1 MIAAED
7 RKSGD
12 FRYYRRR
19 TSAMSRVASLP
30 PRRRAERY
38 WIAWVSA
45 AVGVAL
51 AVVLASWPLAAV
63 ALAGVVCL
71 AWRFLRRGKETVPQS
86 VEPVETTPQ
95 IASKPVEGRAAL
107 VEQML
112 AQDRYALLLRSQVA
126 SNLTD
131 EQRARAF
138 QVFEERMALVPA
150 GEVILGEVD
159 EALKDGKIDAELLRT
174 PRAWL
179 VEVEPVFLDRHLVTN
194 AQFRQFVA
202 DGGYEDMSLWEPD
215 ILGAVLDFVD
225 QTGAPGPRW
234 WRDGR
239 HAQGEERLP
248 VVGVSWYE
256 AAAYARWAG
265 KRLPTDAEW
274 VKAGCWPVR
283 PRPEVWIE
291 RRYPW
296 GNIFDPQKANLWCAG
311 RGGPAAV
318 DEFAEGESV
327 GGVHQLIGNVWEWT
341 ADNFGSAS
349 DASLTLPVPMKSLRG
364 GAFDTY
370 FENQA
375 TCHFQSGES
384 PLNRKHNI
392 GFRLALGA
400 CDVAPLPAEKAPAEE
415 VCA

>member
-1 MIAAED
+1 MNMLVC
-7 RKSGD
+7 S
-12 FRYYRRR
+12 
-19 TSAMSRVASLP
+19 TP
-30 PRRRAERY
+30 QRRAGRC

-51 AVVLASWPLAAV
+51 AVLLAGWPLAAV
-63 ALAGVVCL
+63 ALAGVVCA
-71 AWRFLRRGKETVPQS
+71 AWRLRRRLRRGGREQASRPAELAATVRQ
-86 VEPVETTPQ
+86 V
-95 IASKPVEGRAAL
+95 ASDPADGHAAL

-112 AQDRYALLLRSQVA
+112 TQDRYALLLRPQIA
-126 SNLTD
+126 SNLKP
-131 EQRARAF
+131 EQRARTF
-138 QVFEERMALVPA
+138 RVFEEQMALVPA
-150 GEVILGEVD
+150 GEVILGDVD
-159 EALKDGKIDAELLRT
+159 ASLEDGKIDAELLRT
-174 PRAWL
+174 KRAWL
-179 VEVEPVFLDRHLVTN
+179 VEVEPMFLDRHLVTN
-194 AQFRQFVA
+194 AQFQQFVA

-215 ILGAVLDFVD
+215 ILAAVLDFVD

-239 HAQGEERLP
+239 PAQGEERLP

-256 AAAYARWAG
+256 AAAFARWAG

-283 PRPEVWIE
+283 PRPEAWIE

-296 GNIFDPQKANLWCAG
+296 GNVFDPQKANLWCAG

-318 DEFAEGESV
+318 DEFADGASV

-341 ADNFGSAS
+341 ADNFGSAG

-384 PLNRKHNI
+384 PLSRKHNI

-400 CDVAPLPAEKAPAEE
+400 CDVAPATEKPAPEE